1 MLPFIFFP
9 RIGNLTIMVID
20 ATKET
25 EYYVVMKD
33 MECAKSGNT
42 LKEPWTKSRLA
53 VCCRPQDEILCIFF
67 TEAQL
72 KWWKIAFGSLKWWVF
87 RWLVLVGL
95 GNHAGRTVSQPPSTN
110 SCFTIGSEFKV
121 YLSEA
126 AAAAERAHFP
136 VSHIMTTTTTELVG
150 WLPDLDNSEF
160 NRKFI
165 FSVDAQPR
173 RNGKFL
179 SKDTVYR
186 YSN

>member
-1 MLPFIFFP
+1 
-9 RIGNLTIMVID
+9 
-20 ATKET
+20 
-25 EYYVVMKD
+25 MKD

-126 AAAAERAHFP
+126 AAAAEYWAHFP
-136 VSHIMTTTTTELVG
+136 VSHIMTTTTTELVACCRLHSHTLII
-150 WLPDLDNSEF
+150 WTENLLISSF
-160 NRKFI
+160 LIISSYVCKYI
-165 FSVDAQPR
+165 FLWQI
-173 RNGKFL
+173 
-179 SKDTVYR
+179 Y
-186 YSN
+186 